1 VSRPAQPADPN
12 ALHDPALDEWWASVG
27 PGLTRGPTHGDY
39 YRRNLL
45 CTGGRIVG
53 VIDWHDAS
61 IRSLAV
67 ELAGATFELC
77 RSDEHVLQCDWAD
90 EFVASYRSAGG
101 PVLNDEIALLLNLV
115 RVWIRD
121 DVRSALAYGGTV
133 SDEYVA
139 KQMQAFQ
146 KLSSCEW
153 KPRGSKRTDAG

>member
-1 VSRPAQPADPN
+1 MSRPAQPADPN

-101 PVLNDEIALLLNLV
+101 PVLIEPGI
-115 RVWIRD
+115 
-121 DVRSALAYGGTV
+121 
-133 SDEYVA
+133 
-139 KQMQAFQ
+139 Q
-146 KLSSCEW
+146 KLQQTGVLCEPPE
-153 KPRGSKRTDAG
+153 K